1 MTWLLVTWVLLLAPE
16 ERDHPL
22 VHDKTGIEWTF
33 PFSKARKKAATEKRI
48 LMIKPVAFGT
58 THDGNW

>member
-1 MTWLLVTWVLLLAPE
+1 MTWLLLTWMVLLAPE
-16 ERDHPL
+16 ENDHPL

-33 PFSKARKKAATEKRI
+33 PFNEARKKASEEKRI